1 MNVLDSF
8 SLKNKVA
15 IVTGG
20 YGNLGTAFSEALLEA
35 GAIVI
40 VTGHNKAKFD
50 SQFGNKENVYYY
62 EMDVSKTQDIISCF
76 DYVNQTFNRIDILV
90 NNAVYL
96 KGQFP
101 ELISDEELNY
111 SLDGVLGSVFRAIR
125 EVIPYMKTAGTGNII
140 NIASMYGVVV
150 PDFRMYDGECMS
162 SFNPPHYGAAKAG
175 VIQLTKYF
183 AEYLIPFN
191 IRVNAISPGTFPS
204 TSTQEN
210 KEFIRR
216 LSSKNPANRI
226 GIPNDLKGTL
236 VYLASDASAYVI
248 GQNIQVDGG
257 WTLW

>member
-40 VTGHNKAKFD
+40 VTGHNKDKFD
-50 SQFGNKENVYYY
+50 SKFENKDNIYYY
-62 EMDVSKTQDIISCF
+62 EMDISKTQDIISCF
-76 DYVNQTFNRIDILV
+76 EYVNQTYNRIDILI

-101 ELISDEELNY
+101 ELITDEDLNY
-111 SLDGVLGSVFRAIR
+111 SLEGVLGSVFRAIR
-125 EVIPYMKTAGTGNII
+125 EVIPYMKKAGMGNII

-150 PDFRMYDGECMS
+150 PDFRLYDGECKD
-162 SFNPPHYGAAKAG
+162 SFNPPQYGAAKAG

-204 TSTQEN
+204 IATQEN

-226 GIPNDLKGTL
+226 GIPDDLKGTL
-236 VYLASDASAYVI
+236 VYLASDASTYVV